1 MGTSELK
8 AIAKGCLTCRRMELA
23 FCFLT
28 AFLKLRLDGPVLVIL
43 RFFLFAVLGFFF
55 FFFGATGAYDT
66 FVPGR

>member
-1 MGTSELK
+1 
-8 AIAKGCLTCRRMELA
+8 MELA

-55 FFFGATGAYDT
+55 FLFGATGAYDT